1 MKQITT
7 STKISLLFSLFTFI
21 ITFLL
26 ITVINIYTTFNLYK
40 SEKTEITLR
49 TNKIFDEILKEKTFE
64 TQKNKLIS
72 EIKEKGWFI
81 WENKKYKHIIY
92 DLYSIWNVQYFLF
105 YKKDT
110 KFWKITIPYN
120 VTSYIKNQFYL
131 IYISLIWLIIFTFLS
146 FFISKF
152 LFIKFAL
159 KDIFIISKK
168 LKNID
173 LENIKNI
180 DNTLQKQDEIY
191 TIIESINTFLTII
204 DQNTKNLKNF
214 NSQVAHEFKTP
225 LMVILSQIEYAQITK
240 NYEESFMKIQKQVD
254 LLNEL
259 LETFLFISKIQNGK
273 IFLKREY
280 VNVSNLIYEILDQFE
295 GIYRTKNISVIKNI
309 QENVFFTTD
318 EKLLLLVIKNL
329 IDNAF
334 KYTHNFWKIEIIFDT
349 KKMIIRDNGVW
360 MDSITI
366 NNIFDNFYRESN
378 DENWYGIGLNIVKKI
393 IDILNYSI
401 HIKSKKWFGSEFVIY
416 FNK

>member
-1 MKQITT
+1 MKQIRTG
-7 STKISLLFSLFTFI
+7 TKISLLFSLFTFVI
-21 ITFLL
+21 IFLL
-26 ITVINIYTTFNLYK
+26 LTLINIYTTFNWYK
-40 SEKTEITLR
+40 SEQAEITL
-49 TNKIFDEILKEKTFE
+49 KINQQFEEILEEKNFE

-72 EIKEKGWFI
+72 ELKEKWWFI

-92 DLYSIWNVQYFLF
+92 DLYSLWNFQYFLF
-105 YKKDT
+105 YKDT

-120 VTSYIKNQFYL
+120 ATPYIENQFYL
-131 IYISLIWLIIFTFLS
+131 IYISLIWWIIFTFLS

-152 LFIKFAL
+152 LFIRFAL
-159 KDIFIISKK
+159 KDVFIITKK

-191 TIIESINTFLTII
+191 TIIESINTFLTLI
-204 DQNTKNLKNF
+204 DQNTTNLKNF

-225 LMVILSQIEYAQITK
+225 LMVISSQIEYAQITK
-240 NYEESFMKIQKQVD
+240 KYEESFIKIEKQVD

-273 IFLKREY
+273 ILLKRKD
-280 VNVSNLIYEILDQFE
+280 VNVSNLIHEIVSQFE
-295 GIYRTKNISVIKNI
+295 GIYASKHISVIKNI
-309 QENVFFTTD
+309 QENIFFITD

-329 IDNAF
+329 VDNAF
-334 KYTHNFWKIEIIFDT
+334 KYTNNAGKIEIIFNENNF
-349 KKMIIRDNGVW
+349 IITDNGIWISPEVI
-360 MDSITI
+360 D
-366 NNIFDNFYRESN
+366 NIFDNFYRESH

-393 IDILNYSI
+393 IDILDYSI
-401 HIKSKKWFGSEFVIY
+401 TIKSEKWFGSEFIIY